1 MSASTVLHYESQS
14 PIYALD
20 WCHTHGP
27 NSSRARSAFRIALGT
42 FVEDYRNRITIVG
55 LPDESSLLE
64 SNPNAGYNNSSS
76 QSGANASA
84 NGGSGGS
91 DFVVLAEAMHGY
103 PPTRLQWEPAS
114 AVGQSWPIKTSGAEL
129 LATTGDALRVWEFV
143 TESDGGVG
151 PGSQAGY
158 VGRQGNAGLGGK
170 LSQKIALS
178 SSKNPNPTTPPLTSF
193 AWNTISPS
201 LIVTSS
207 IDTTCTVWDISS
219 STAVTQLIAHD
230 REVYDVAW
238 VPHSTDA
245 FVSVGADGS
254 LRAFDLRSLEHSTIL
269 YETPTPAPA
278 AVKVEE
284 GTTRAATT
292 SLLRVAFNPLDAN
305 YLATFHMDSSNV
317 QVLDMRNP
325 GQPVVE
331 LKGHR
336 GAVSA
341 IGWGAAEGSMLA
353 SAGDDCQVLVWDL
366 TSTMVAASAGQQQQ
380 TRGPGLASPR
390 PPDGATTRTVY
401 DPAMAYT
408 APAEISNIA
417 WSPPMAGFSLGG
429 GVHSQPGEWV
439 VMSMGKS
446 VRALKI

>member
-1 MSASTVLHYESQS
+1 MSAATVLHYEAQS

-55 LPDESSLLE
+55 LPDESSLIE
-64 SNPNAGYNNSSS
+64 
-76 QSGANASA
+76 GASPPA
-84 NGGSGGS
+84 GGS

-143 TESDGGVG
+143 SESDGGVG

-158 VGRQGNAGLGGK
+158 VGRQGSTGLGGK

-269 YETPTPAPA
+269 YETPNPPA
-278 AVKVEE
+278 AKTEDGVMPSTART
-284 GTTRAATT
+284 GSA

-325 GQPVVE
+325 GNPVVE

-341 IGWGAAEGSMLA
+341 IGWGAAEASMLA

-366 TSTMVAASAGQQQQ
+366 TSTMVNASAGQQQQ
-380 TRGPGLASPR
+380 SRGPGLASPR
-390 PPDGATTRTVY
+390 PPDSAATRTVY
-401 DPAMAYT
+401 EPAMVYA
-408 APAEISNIA
+408 APAEISNLA
-417 WSPPMAGFSLGG
+417 WSPPMAGFSLGN

-439 VMSMGKS
+439 VMAMGKS

>member
-14 PIYALD
+14 PVYALD

-42 FVEDYRNRITIVG
+42 FVEDYRNRITIIG

-64 SNPNAGYNNSSS
+64 GSPNANANSSI
-76 QSGANASA
+76 SA
-84 NGGSGGS
+84 NGGAGGS

-129 LATTGDALRVWEFV
+129 LATTGDALRVWEFL

-151 PGSQAGY
+151 PGSQTSY
-158 VGRQGNAGLGGK
+158 VGRQGSAGLGGK

-178 SSKNPNPTTPPLTSF
+178 SSKNPNPSTPPLTSF

-245 FVSVGADGS
+245 FNTPQSSMKPPRPPPPPVKTEDG
-254 LRAFDLRSLEHSTIL
+254 
-269 YETPTPAPA
+269 TPRTTA
-278 AVKVEE
+278 A
-284 GTTRAATT
+284 

-305 YLATFHMDSSNV
+305 YLATFHMDSPNV

-331 LKGHR
+331 LKAHR

-353 SAGDDCQVLVWDL
+353 TAGDDCQVLVWDL
-366 TSTMVAASAGQQQQ
+366 TSTMAAASAANQQQS
-380 TRGPGLASPR
+380 RGPGLASPR
-390 PPDGATTRTVY
+390 PPDSTTRTVF
-401 DPAMAYT
+401 DPALAWT
-408 APAEISNIA
+408 GPSEISNLA

-429 GVHSQPGEWV
+429 GVQSQPGEWV
-439 VMSMGKS
+439 VAAMGKS
-446 VRALKI
+446 IRALKI

>member
-1 MSASTVLHYESQS
+1 MSAATVLHYEAQS

-42 FVEDYRNRITIVG
+42 FVEDYRNRITIIG
-55 LPDESSLLE
+55 LPDEASLLE
-64 SNPNAGYNNSSS
+64 PSTS
-76 QSGANASA
+76 
-84 NGGSGGS
+84 GS

-129 LATTGDALRVWEFV
+129 LATTGDALRVWEFI

-151 PGSQAGY
+151 PGSQANY
-158 VGRQGNAGLGGK
+158 VGRQGTAGLGGK

-269 YETPTPAPA
+269 YETPNPT
-278 AVKVEE
+278 VKTEDGVPTART
-284 GTTRAATT
+284 GGA

-305 YLATFHMDSSNV
+305 YLATFHADSSNV

-325 GQPVVE
+325 GSPVVE

-366 TSTMVAASAGQQQQ
+366 TTTMVNASANQQQQ
-380 TRGPGLASPR
+380 SRGPGLASPR
-390 PPDGATTRTVY
+390 PPENTTARAVY
-401 DPAMAYT
+401 EPAMAYT
-408 APAEISNIA
+408 APAEINNIA
-417 WSPPMAGFSLGG
+417 WSPPMAGFSLGN

>member
-14 PIYALD
+14 PVYALD

-42 FVEDYRNRITIVG
+42 FVEDYRNRITIIG

-64 SNPNAGYNNSSS
+64 GSSNPNSSS
-76 QSGANASA
+76 GASA
-84 NGGSGGS
+84 NGGGGGS

-129 LATTGDALRVWEFV
+129 LATTGDALRVWEFL

-151 PGSQAGY
+151 PGSQTSY
-158 VGRQGNAGLGGK
+158 VGRQGNIGLGGK

-178 SSKNPNPTTPPLTSF
+178 SSKNPNPSTPPLTSF

-230 REVYDVAW
+230 RECWRGRVASCIR
-238 VPHSTDA
+238 PSLSGTLHD
-245 FVSVGADGS
+245 S
-254 LRAFDLRSLEHSTIL
+254 LRNTHTATSPVKTDDGTQRT
-269 YETPTPAPA
+269 TA
-278 AVKVEE
+278 A
-284 GTTRAATT
+284 

-305 YLATFHMDSSNV
+305 YLATFHMDSPNV

-331 LKGHR
+331 LKAHR

-353 SAGDDCQVLVWDL
+353 TAGDDCQVLVWDL
-366 TSTMVAASAGQQQQ
+366 TSTMAAASAANQQQS
-380 TRGPGLASPR
+380 RGPGLASPR
-390 PPDGATTRTVY
+390 PPDSTTRTVF
-401 DPAMAYT
+401 DPALAWT
-408 APAEISNIA
+408 GPGEISNMA

-429 GVHSQPGEWV
+429 GIQSQPGEWV
-439 VMSMGKS
+439 VAAMGKS
-446 VRALKI
+446 IRALKI

>member
-64 SNPNAGYNNSSS
+64 SNPNAGYNNSGS
-76 QSGANASA
+76 QSGSNANA

-151 PGSQAGY
+151 PGSQAGF

-178 SSKNPNPTTPPLTSF
+178 SVSSLPNF
-193 AWNTISPS
+193 
-201 LIVTSS
+201 
-207 IDTTCTVWDISS
+207 
-219 STAVTQLIAHD
+219 
-230 REVYDVAW
+230 
-238 VPHSTDA
+238 
-245 FVSVGADGS
+245 
-254 LRAFDLRSLEHSTIL
+254 
-269 YETPTPAPA
+269 
-278 AVKVEE
+278 
-284 GTTRAATT
+284 
-292 SLLRVAFNPLDAN
+292 
-305 YLATFHMDSSNV
+305 
-317 QVLDMRNP
+317 
-325 GQPVVE
+325 
-331 LKGHR
+331 
-336 GAVSA
+336 
-341 IGWGAAEGSMLA
+341 
-353 SAGDDCQVLVWDL
+353 
-366 TSTMVAASAGQQQQ
+366 
-380 TRGPGLASPR
+380 
-390 PPDGATTRTVY
+390 
-401 DPAMAYT
+401 
-408 APAEISNIA
+408 ISNY
-417 WSPPMAGFSLGG
+417 
-429 GVHSQPGEWV
+429 
-439 VMSMGKS
+439 
-446 VRALKI
+446 

>member
-1 MSASTVLHYESQS
+1 MSAATVLHYEAQS

-55 LPDESSLLE
+55 LPDESSLIE
-64 SNPNAGYNNSSS
+64 
-76 QSGANASA
+76 GASPPA
-84 NGGSGGS
+84 GGS

-158 VGRQGNAGLGGK
+158 VGRQGSTGLGGK

-269 YETPTPAPA
+269 YETPNPS
-278 AVKVEE
+278 AVKTEDGAVPSVA
-284 GTTRAATT
+284 RAGSA

-325 GQPVVE
+325 GNPVVE

-341 IGWGAAEGSMLA
+341 IGWGAAEASMLA

-366 TSTMVAASAGQQQQ
+366 TSTMVNASTGQQQQ
-380 TRGPGLASPR
+380 SRGPGLASPR
-390 PPDGATTRTVY
+390 PPDSATTRTVY
-401 DPAMAYT
+401 EPAMAYT
-408 APAEISNIA
+408 APAEISNLA
-417 WSPPMAGFSLGG
+417 WSPPMAGFSLGN

-439 VMSMGKS
+439 VMAMGKS

>member
-14 PIYALD
+14 PVYALD

-42 FVEDYRNRITIVG
+42 FVEDYRNRITIIG

-64 SNPNAGYNNSSS
+64 GSSNPNPSS
-76 QSGANASA
+76 GASA
-84 NGGSGGS
+84 NGGGGGS

-129 LATTGDALRVWEFV
+129 LATTGDALRVWEFL

-151 PGSQAGY
+151 PGSQTSY
-158 VGRQGNAGLGGK
+158 VGRQGNIGLGGK

-178 SSKNPNPTTPPLTSF
+178 SSKNPNPSTPPLTSF

-269 YETPTPAPA
+269 YETPTPPPPPVKTDDGTQRTTA
-278 AVKVEE
+278 A
-284 GTTRAATT
+284 

-305 YLATFHMDSSNV
+305 YLATFHMDSPNV

-331 LKGHR
+331 LKAHR

-353 SAGDDCQVLVWDL
+353 TAGDDCQVLVWDL
-366 TSTMVAASAGQQQQ
+366 TSTMAAASAANQQQS
-380 TRGPGLASPR
+380 RGPGLASPR
-390 PPDGATTRTVY
+390 PPDSTTRTVF
-401 DPAMAYT
+401 DPALAWT
-408 APAEISNIA
+408 GPGEISNMA

-429 GVHSQPGEWV
+429 GIQSQPGEWV
-439 VMSMGKS
+439 VAAMGKS
-446 VRALKI
+446 IRALKI

>member
-1 MSASTVLHYESQS
+1 MSAATVLHYEAQS

-27 NSSRARSAFRIALGT
+27 SSSRARSAFRIALGT

-55 LPDESSLLE
+55 LPDESSLIE
-64 SNPNAGYNNSSS
+64 
-76 QSGANASA
+76 NASSP
-84 NGGSGGS
+84 GSSS

-151 PGSQAGY
+151 PGSQAGF
-158 VGRQGNAGLGGK
+158 VGRQGSAGLGGK

-269 YETPTPAPA
+269 YETPNPPAIKTEDGGAPTA
-278 AVKVEE
+278 A
-284 GTTRAATT
+284 RAGSA

-317 QVLDMRNP
+317 Q
-325 GQPVVE
+325 
-331 LKGHR
+331 
-336 GAVSA
+336 
-341 IGWGAAEGSMLA
+341 
-353 SAGDDCQVLVWDL
+353 
-366 TSTMVAASAGQQQQ
+366 
-380 TRGPGLASPR
+380 
-390 PPDGATTRTVY
+390 
-401 DPAMAYT
+401 
-408 APAEISNIA
+408 
-417 WSPPMAGFSLGG
+417 
-429 GVHSQPGEWV
+429 
-439 VMSMGKS
+439 
-446 VRALKI
+446 

>member
-1 MSASTVLHYESQS
+1 MSASTVLQYESQT

-42 FVEDYRNRITIVG
+42 FVEDYRNRITIIG
-55 LPDESSLLE
+55 LPDETSLLE
-64 SNPNAGYNNSSS
+64 NPSS
-76 QSGANASA
+76 GNT
-84 NGGSGGS
+84 

-129 LATTGDALRVWEFV
+129 LATTGDALRVWEFL

-151 PGSQAGY
+151 PGSQANY
-158 VGRQGNAGLGGK
+158 VGRQGSAGLGGK

-269 YETPTPAPA
+269 YETPSPTPVKTEDGAP
-278 AVKVEE
+278 
-284 GTTRAATT
+284 RAAGGTS

-336 GAVSA
+336 GAVNA

-353 SAGDDCQVLVWDL
+353 TAGDDCQVLVWDL
-366 TSTMVAASAGQQQQ
+366 TSTMAAASANASQQQQ
-380 TRGPGLASPR
+380 SRGQGLASPR
-390 PPDGATTRTVY
+390 PPDSTTRTVY
-401 DPAMAYT
+401 DPALAWT
-408 APAEISNIA
+408 GPGEISNLA

-429 GVHSQPGEWV
+429 GVQSQPGEWV
-439 VMSMGKS
+439 VLAMGKS
-446 VRALKI
+446 VKALKI